1 MTPFTTF
8 LSQIG
13 AYCEEEV
20 SSIISDM
27 VCSFP
32 DWAADKLYAPIEA
45 KIEAAG
51 DYFDEQLHYEIKHYS
66 QTSYNHEETEESKQA
81 SLHPSRG
88 TSGYQPR
95 ATEIISCMESQIIG
109 I

>member
-45 KIEAAG
+45 KIEAAV

-66 QTSYNHEETEESKQA
+66 KTSYKHEETEESKQA
-81 SLHPSRG
+81 SQHPSRFTTG
-88 TSGYQPR
+88 FQRNAENYILP
-95 ATEIISCMESQIIG
+95 
-109 I
+109 